1 MTTSPTIGR
10 IARRHPACRLQLVLG
25 ASAFLAVLIPGP
37 SAGAAPAGRCAPLDS
52 RALDIDWQPSGHL
65 KFVYAGDDVTT
76 CDEVIVVTSYA
87 SGGPAVDHS
96 FDPVVDE
103 IVFDVSELEAAG
115 PAGIT
120 VDPDLDP
127 CWAGIEV
134 LRDGDTYLWS
144 AVDGDGCEM
153 EVTTGFHGAPWPTE
167 IHVVQQSGSIQ
178 PPHIFD
184 HVSDAT
190 TVLSGLPTGT
200 WYVKVY
206 EGAVAGTTMSVD
218 GSAPA
223 PVTIVNGVAD
233 GSSVVI
239 EHPAV
244 FSATD
249 DVAVATTT
257 VPRPP
262 LVIVSQG

>member
-1 MTTSPTIGR
+1 MTTQIAHRRT
-10 IARRHPACRLQLVLG
+10 ARRLAPLATVTVVAALTAIG
-25 ASAFLAVLIPGP
+25 ASDTAH
-37 SAGAAPAGRCAPLDS
+37 AGRCSPLDR

-87 SGGPAVDHS
+87 SRGPAVDHT
-96 FDPVVDE
+96 FDVEVDE
-103 IVFDVSELEAAG
+103 ATFFVSELESAG
-115 PAGIT
+115 PAGVT
-120 VDPDLDP
+120 VSPDLDR

-144 AVDGDGCEM
+144 AVDGDGCAM
-153 EVTTGFHGAPWPTE
+153 EVTTDFHGAPFDTE
-167 IHVVQQSGSIQ
+167 VHVVQQSGSIQ

-184 HVSDAT
+184 HTADTT
-190 TVLSGLPTGT
+190 TVLTGLPSGT

-218 GSAPA
+218 GSEPA
-223 PVTIVNGVAD
+223 EVAIVNGVPD
-233 GSSVVI
+233 GSSVLI

-244 FSATD
+244 FAAAD
-249 DVAVATTT
+249 AVAVATTT
-257 VPRPP
+257 VPPP
-262 LVIVSQG
+262 APGVIASRG